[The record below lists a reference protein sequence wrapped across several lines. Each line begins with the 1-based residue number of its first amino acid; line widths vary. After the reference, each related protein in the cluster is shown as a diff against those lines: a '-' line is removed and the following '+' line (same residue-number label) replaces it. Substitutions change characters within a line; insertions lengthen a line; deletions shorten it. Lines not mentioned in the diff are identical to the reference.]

1 MSLIPS
7 PAASARDV
15 RNGYIFGFITV
26 SLWAGFVLM
35 SRTAEASGLNGFD
48 LTALRFGT
56 AALFLL
62 PAWLFWHRVALF
74 NLPMLALAA
83 AGGIGYSVCVYSAFH
98 FAPASHGAVLLS
110 GILPFFVTLMAWLIL
125 GESPSQHRWMALGV
139 IGLGV
144 LCLGVYSIGNLH
156 QSWPGDLLLISSSF
170 LWGLYTVLVKRWG
183 KTPWDITIGVA
194 LLSALIYLPVYWL
207 FLPKGLFTAP
217 WHAILMQAFF
227 QGVMVVIV
235 AMLCFMQAMARLGPT
250 RLGAVM
256 ATVPAFAGIGA
267 VVLLGEPFS
276 WLLVAGLL
284 LTCSGAWL
292 GSRG

>member
-1 MSLIPS
+1 MSSS
-7 PAASARDV
+7 PTPAISATDV

-26 SLWAGFVLM
+26 SLWAGFVLL
-35 SRTAEASGLNGFD
+35 SRTAEKNGLNGFD

-56 AALFLL
+56 AAIFLL
-62 PAWLFWHRVALF
+62 PARLFWHRVPLF
-74 NLPMLALAA
+74 NWHMLVLAA
-83 AGGIGYSVCVYSAFH
+83 VGGIGYSVCAYSAFH

-110 GILPFFVTLMAWLIL
+110 GVLPFFVTLMAWLIL
-125 GESPSQHRWMALGV
+125 GERPSQHRVLALVV
-139 IGLGV
+139 IGAGV
-144 LCLGVYSIGNLH
+144 LCIGFYSMGNLRE
-156 QSWPGDLLLISSSF
+156 SWPGDLLLLTCSC
-170 LWGLYTVLVKRWG
+170 LWGLYTVLVKLWR
-183 KTPWDITIGVA
+183 KSPWDITIGVA
-194 LLSALIYLPVYWL
+194 LMSALIYLPVYWV
-207 FLPKGLFTAP
+207 FLPKGLMTAP
-217 WHAILMQAFF
+217 WHAILLQAFF
-227 QGVMVVIV
+227 QGVLVVIV

>member
-1 MSLIPS
+1 MPS
-7 PAASARDV
+7 PALEPHAI

-26 SLWAGFVLM
+26 SLWAGFVLL

-62 PAWLFWHRVALF
+62 PARLFWHRVPLF
-74 NLPMLALAA
+74 NRQMLALAA
-83 AGGIGYSVCVYSAFH
+83 VGGIGYSVCVYSAFH

-125 GESPSQHRWMALGV
+125 GERPSKVRCGALGV

-144 LCLGVYSIGNLH
+144 VCLGIYSVGNLH
-156 QSWPGDLLLISSSF
+156 QSWPGDLLLIASSA

-194 LLSALIYLPVYWL
+194 LLSALIYLPFYWL
-207 FLPKGLFTAP
+207 FLPKGLSAAP
-217 WHAILMQAFF
+217 WHAILLQAFF
-227 QGVMVVIV
+227 QGVLVVIV

-256 ATVPAFAGIGA
+256 ATVPAFAGVGA

-284 LTCSGAWL
+284 LTCGGAWL

>member
-1 MSLIPS
+1 
-7 PAASARDV
+7 V

-26 SLWAGFVLM
+26 SLWAGFVLL
-35 SRTAEASGLNGFD
+35 SRTAEANGLNGFD

-62 PAWLFWHRVALF
+62 PAWLFWHRVPLF
-74 NLPMLALAA
+74 NLARCWRSPPPVA
-83 AGGIGYSVCVYSAFH
+83 SVTRCAFTRRFTLH
-98 FAPASHGAVLLS
+98 PLHTARCCLS
-110 GILPFFVTLMAWLIL
+110 GVLPFFVTLMAWLIL
-125 GESPSQHRWMALGV
+125 GERPSQHRVMALVV
-139 IGLGV
+139 IGAGV
-144 LCLGVYSIGNLH
+144 LCIGFYSMGNLRE
-156 QSWPGDLLLISSSF
+156 SWPGDVLLLTCSC
-170 LWGLYTVLVKRWG
+170 LWGLYTVLVKLWR
-183 KTPWDITIGVA
+183 KSPWDITIGVA
-194 LLSALIYLPVYWL
+194 LMSALIYLPVYWL
-207 FLPKGLFTAP
+207 FLPKGLLTAP
-217 WHAILMQAFF
+217 WQAILLQAFF
-227 QGVMVVIV
+227 QGVLVVIV